1 MKKKRIKRVRLS
13 KGEKVLY
20 TSGILCLVLSLSF
33 KVFFGASV
41 SNLSM
46 SIEKTKSEIYTQQK
60 TNESLMMQVN
70 ELNSYENVK
79 TVVNDNGL
87 AYNNQN
93 ILVIK
98 D

>member
-1 MKKKRIKRVRLS
+1 MRRKRVKRVKLS
-13 KGEKVLY
+13 KGEKILY

-33 KVFFGASV
+33 KIFYGASV

-46 SIEKTKSEIYTQQK
+46 SIEKTKTEIVNQQK

-70 ELNSYENVK
+70 ELTSYENVK
-79 TVVNDNGL
+79 TVVNDTGL
-87 AYNNQN
+87 AYNNEN
-93 ILVIK
+93 ILIIK

>member
-1 MKKKRIKRVRLS
+1 MRRKRVKRVKLS
-13 KGEKVLY
+13 RGEKLLY
-20 TSGILCLVLSLSF
+20 TSGVLCLVLSLSF
-33 KVFFGASV
+33 KIFFGASV

-46 SIEKTKSEIYTQQK
+46 SIEKTRSEIVNQQR

-70 ELNSYENVK
+70 ELTSYENVK
-79 TVVNDNGL
+79 NVVNDTGL

-93 ILVIK
+93 ILIIK

>member
-13 KGEKVLY
+13 KGEKLLY

-46 SIEKTKSEIYTQQK
+46 SIEKTKSEIPTQQK

-70 ELNSYENVK
+70 ELTSKKKKK